1 MTTAT
6 EQRGPQVFDAD
17 DPRLE
22 MNAPEDTGPAS
33 AADETR
39 ASGAAATWYRPTAAD
54 LNRSI
59 GWGGLLVSAALA
71 LAGVAASLWFARFV
85 SIAVARNDW
94 IGWAAFALLC
104 VIGLSAAV
112 LVLREL
118 VGMMRL
124 GRLGRMKKDVAA
136 AIESRK
142 PDQERRVVARLKS
155 LFAGRP
161 DMKWHVARLSEHERA
176 VLGPGELL
184 ALTDRDLVAPIDQEA
199 RRAVLKSAKRVSVVT
214 AISPMAWIAMLYVLI
229 ENVRLL
235 RVLGGLYGGRP
246 GLVGSFRLARLVIGH
261 IIATGGVAFTD
272 DLLGQFLGQ
281 DLLRRLSRRLGEG
294 AFNGALTARI
304 GAAAIEVIRPLP
316 FISATPVRA
325 RDIIAELFKRR
336 PAESSGGVDR
346 RSMR

>member
-1 MTTAT
+1 MTTAS

-22 MNAPEDTGPAS
+22 MNVPEDLEPDAGADGPTPR
-33 AADETR
+33 D
-39 ASGAAATWYRPTAAD
+39 AATWHRPTAAD
-54 LNRSI
+54 LQRSV
-59 GWGGLLVSAALA
+59 GWGGLLVSAAVG
-71 LAGVAASLWFARFV
+71 LAGLAASLWFARFV

-94 IGWAAFALLC
+94 IGWTAFALLS

-118 VGMMRL
+118 IGMMRL
-124 GRLGRMKKDVAA
+124 ARLGRMKRDVAA

-142 PDQERRVVARLKS
+142 PDEERRAVARLKG
-155 LFAGRP
+155 LYAGRP
-161 DMKWHVARLSEHERA
+161 DMRWHVARLTEHERA

-184 ALTDRDLVAPIDQEA
+184 ALADRDLVAPIDQEA

-214 AISPMAWIAMLYVLI
+214 AISPMAWMAVLYVLV

-246 GLVGSFRLARLVIGH
+246 GLVGSFRLARLVVGH

-304 GAAAIEVIRPLP
+304 GAAAVDVIRPLP
-316 FISATPVRA
+316 FITATPVRA
-325 RDIIAELFKRR
+325 RDIIPELFKRR
-336 PAESSGGVDR
+336 TASTAEGDGDKGR
-346 RSMR
+346 R